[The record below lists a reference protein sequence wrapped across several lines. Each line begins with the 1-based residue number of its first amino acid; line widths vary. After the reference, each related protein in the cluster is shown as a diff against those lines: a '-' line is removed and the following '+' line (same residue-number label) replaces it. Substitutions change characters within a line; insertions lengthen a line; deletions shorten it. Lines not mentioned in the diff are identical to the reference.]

1 MIADTPVPGGLT
13 FSQFFASL
21 KVTNLLVEVKVTLP
35 GLVTPFDHG
44 GRDGERV
51 LASRDERPVRDRGQ
65 CGDAGADRQ
74 LRAGGLAGDAAD
86 DDGGRRER
94 VRDDAPAH
102 VQVEHQRHGLA
113 GGDLGQQAAAAEALA
128 DQRVPCGDARDGDPV
143 RERGVDRLW
152 RGREPAG
159 VLHGQRELAAAAGD
173 QWLGDRERGQ
183 LQVGGGDDGEG
194 EAALR
199 PPASV
204 MVIGNGPANS
214 LLAMTIDTSMLVPVQ
229 VMVLPPVGGT
239 QLAEPP
245 KVPLA
250 SPEVRVMA
258 PGSVTPLTVPTVM
271 VREFVVPATSGAFVF
286 RVSEAMGE
294 AADIGI
300 GCALT
305 VPTWIVTEPVDN
317 GGLRAEGDRDDEAG
331 VTGDLGQLAGAGL
344 GIARAHTGPAPA
356 EGTSGAGPPRR
367 A

>member
-1 MIADTPVPGGLT
+1 MPPMMTVAGGNGCAMTHRHTCRSNTSDTDSPVPISGSRHAAPRPLQISV
-13 FSQFFASL
+13 FPA
-21 KVTNLLVEVKVTLP
+21 
-35 GLVTPFDHG
+35 VTPATVTPSG
-44 GRDGERV
+44 SE
-51 LASRDERPVRDRGQ
+51 ASID
-65 CGDAGADRQ
+65 C
-74 LRAGGLAGDAAD
+74 
-86 DDGGRRER
+86 
-94 VRDDAPAH
+94 
-102 VQVEHQRHGLA
+102 
-113 GGDLGQQAAAAEALA
+113 
-128 DQRVPCGDARDGDPV
+128 
-143 RERGVDRLW
+143 GVDESPPVFCTVSASWPPPPAISGSAIVSGDSCRS
-152 RGREPAG
+152 AG
-159 VLHGQRELAAAAGD
+159 VTTVRARLR
-173 QWLGDRERGQ
+173 W
-183 LQVGGGDDGEG
+183 
-194 EAALR
+194 R

-214 LLAMTIDTSMLVPVQ
+214 LLGMTIDTSMLVPVQ

-271 VREFVVPATSGAFVF
+271 VREFAVPATSGAFVF

-305 VPTWIVTEPVDN
+305 VPTWIVTEPLEN

-344 GIARAHTGPAPA
+344 GIARRTRDRCQLKGRAAQGRPAGRDVDSGDRHSGRHGDRQRLDGGALITGIGNRHRHHA
-356 EGTSGAGPPRR
+356 GAARR
-367 A
+367 QAGGGKRRDHDGER